1 MRSQYLYINYRYVIV
16 VVIILY
22 FSISLTASEGGYVM
36 TGMGRGTE
44 GLVNGGLAR
53 VYWMGISEMKSNVGL
68 LNEMCGT
75 EAGIG
80 INMNKF
86 VGGNS
91 YIAYGKGIKRDEG
104 RYGIGIMVNRLDVLG
119 RAFTVMDDTTNG
131 MGYSG
136 FVERGDNKFSITELN
151 IGISG
156 DYGKLDYGVL
166 LKGDYGKGE
175 STDYW
180 SYGGDLGIRYLI
192 SENIGEDIDSMG
204 ISLTGKDILGHKIE
218 WGDGIKEKSNTIL
231 DVGIGCKVNIE
242 KELLK
247 GFSTGLRI
255 ELGGK
260 GEIGAGNDIRA
271 KAGLTLEMK
280 NEMGLGLKLLTG
292 YDGHNLRGGIRIDAG
307 SVTIGYMT
315 GYMLGSLESLMNTNT
330 SVELTKKF

>member
-1 MRSQYLYINYRYVIV
+1 MRHLNLFLKYCSVLLLI
-16 VVIILY
+16 IILC
-22 FSISLTASEGGYVM
+22 FTIFLSASEGGYVM

-75 EAGIG
+75 EVGIG

-86 VGGNS
+86 VGGNI
-91 YIAYGKGIKRDEG
+91 YIAYGKGIKRGEG

-119 RAFTVMDDTTNG
+119 RAFTVIDDTING
-131 MGYSG
+131 KGYSG

-156 DYGKLDYGVL
+156 DYGKVDYGVL

-180 SYGGDLGIRYLI
+180 SYGGDFGIRYVI

-204 ISLTGKDILGHKIE
+204 ISLTGKDILGHRIE

-231 DVGIGCKVNIE
+231 DVGIGCKVDIE

-247 GFSTGLRI
+247 DFDTGLRI

-280 NEMGLGLKLLTG
+280 KEMGLEVKLLTG

-307 SVTIGYMT
+307 SVTIGYMS

-330 SVELTKKF
+330 SVELIKRF